1 MGRLKTYK
9 ENEFSST
16 FSNKYIL
23 KKSVSKT
30 EELEI
35 KAKILNGTLKDF
47 LKWCKGWCYKIFKL
61 THINSD

>member
-1 MGRLKTYK
+1 MFNKMGRLKTYK

-47 LKWCKGWCYKIFKL
+47 LKWCKG
-61 THINSD
+61 